1 MTLSRQWR
9 SRFMKQKSLTARL
22 DQIMPKIESVD
33 FLNNQGLGN
42 EIGFYVFD
50 YPAESELEVREHI
63 TFMNEKMNK
72 RGRTFTNINL
82 FEIVIEMLEA
92 RKLTERAFKTQKE
105 RGDEAL
111 FKALKGPLEQN
122 RVAEFI
128 ANKIDLDNSGESKTE
143 FILLHGLGSAWPII
157 RGHGL
162 LNALHAKVGSVPTVL
177 FYPGEWDG
185 LTLKAFSTMEGNG
198 YYRAFKLVP

>member
-1 MTLSRQWR
+1 MERN
-9 SRFMKQKSLTARL
+9 KQKSLTARL

-50 YPAESELEVREHI
+50 YPAESELEIREHI
-63 TFMNEKMNK
+63 TFMTDKMTK
-72 RGRTFTNINL
+72 RGKAFTSINL
-82 FEIVIEMLEA
+82 FEIVIEMLES
-92 RKLTERAFKTQKE
+92 RNLTQRAFKMQKE

-122 RVAEFI
+122 RVAEFV
-128 ANKIDLDNSGESKTE
+128 ANKIGLDSAGESKTE

-185 LTLKAFSTMEGNG
+185 LTLKAFGTMEGNG
-198 YYRAFKLVP
+198 YYRAFNLVP

>member
-1 MTLSRQWR
+1 
-9 SRFMKQKSLTARL
+9 MKQRSLTARL

-33 FLNNQGLGN
+33 FLKNQGLGN

-50 YPAESELEVREHI
+50 YPAESELEVREHLD
-63 TFMNEKMNK
+63 FMVNKLSK
-72 RGRTFTNINL
+72 RGKNFANINL
-82 FEIVIEMLEA
+82 LEIVVSILDEEDILDD
-92 RKLTERAFKTQKE
+92 AFHLQKT
-105 RGDEAL
+105 RGDEML

-128 ANKIDLDNSGESKTE
+128 AKKIGLDNSGEPETE

-162 LNALHAKVGSVPTVL
+162 LNALHAKVGNVPTVL

-185 LTLKAFSTMEGNG
+185 LTLKAFGTMEGNG

>member
-1 MTLSRQWR
+1 MNH
-9 SRFMKQKSLTARL
+9 KSLTARL
-22 DQIMPKIESVD
+22 DKIIPKIESAD

-63 TFMNEKMNK
+63 TFMTEKMNK

-82 FEIVIEMLEA
+82 FEVVIEMLES
-92 RKLTERAFKTQKE
+92 RKLTKRAFKTQKE

-128 ANKIDLDNSGESKTE
+128 ASKIDLNNTGESKTE
-143 FILLHGLGSAWPII
+143 FIILHGLGSAWPII

-162 LNALHAKVGSVPTVL
+162 LNALHAKVGDVPTVL

-185 LTLKAFSTMEGNG
+185 LTLKAFNTIEGNG

>member
-1 MTLSRQWR
+1 MNNN
-9 SRFMKQKSLTARL
+9 KKSLTARL
-22 DQIMPKIESVD
+22 DQIIPKIESAD

-50 YPAESELEVREHI
+50 YQAESELVVREHI
-63 TFMNEKMNK
+63 AFMTDKMQK
-72 RGRTFTNINL
+72 RGRTFTSINL
-82 FEIVIEMLEA
+82 FEVVLEMLET
-92 RKLTERAFKTQKE
+92 RNLTERAFKTQKE
-105 RGDEAL
+105 RGDDAL

-128 ANKIDLDNSGESKTE
+128 ANKIVLDNSGDSKTE

-162 LNALHAKVGSVPTVL
+162 LNALHAKVGNVPTVL

-185 LTLKAFSTMEGNG
+185 LTLKAFSTMDGNG